1 MVTLLDYNR
10 NSISNLKKIK
20 FLSKRFS
27 FTALLSHIMLKYIS
41 NVFGNLMTK
50 NKFDHYYM
58 SNKVENTLKNAIMSF
73 FLAVFSYKNVNLNL
87 LSKELGRLTRL
98 NNFEENLQTKLYL
111 NHPYSWSF
119 WRWKLANKIKMQ
131 CQPFWI
137 IWQILSFP
145 ARNSKQKF
153 FTMSFWDSWIFSK
166 LSLVSRD
173 ICVYLSQYK
182 FWEFLQD

>member
-50 NKFDHYYM
+50 SKFDHYYM

-73 FLAVFSYKNVNLNL
+73 FLVVFSYKNVKLNL
-87 LSKELGRLTRL
+87 LSKKLGRLTRL

-119 WRWKLANKIKMQ
+119 
-131 CQPFWI
+131 
-137 IWQILSFP
+137 
-145 ARNSKQKF
+145 
-153 FTMSFWDSWIFSK
+153 
-166 LSLVSRD
+166 
-173 ICVYLSQYK
+173 
-182 FWEFLQD
+182 